1 MLRRIKD
8 LKMPDKQENIPMVSF
23 YKGEKLKHE
32 FEVLWLEDLFARQ
45 NELPFRLDQPCRV
58 NFYHLVFITKG
69 SGRHWIDFE
78 PYNIRKGS
86 LLFICQGQV
95 HSFEP
100 KPELGGIMLLFTEAF
115 LQENMIHSDLLAYYR
130 LYNYHLHS
138 PVLQPVD
145 TGGDVFQNIFQEI
158 FKEFKAPDDF
168 AKPEVLRSLLKLL
181 LLKAERIK
189 RTLVSGVEKSDWFI
203 KFSEFR
209 AFLENRFT
217 QTRNAHDYAREL
229 GVSYKHLN
237 RICKA
242 VSGCTAKRFID
253 NYVVLEIKRRL
264 ATSSISVKELT
275 YELGFDEPTNL
286 VKYFK
291 KHALVSPSHFRRD
304 LVK

>member
-1 MLRRIKD
+1 
-8 LKMPDKQENIPMVSF
+8 MPDKQENIPMVSF

>member
-1 MLRRIKD
+1 
-8 LKMPDKQENIPMVSF
+8 MPNKIENIPMVSF

-58 NFYHLVFITKG
+58 NFYHLIFITKG
-69 SGRHWIDFE
+69 LGRHWIDFE
-78 PYNIRKGS
+78 PYETSKGS
-86 LLFICQGQV
+86 LIFICQGQV

-100 KPELGGIMLLFTEAF
+100 NPELGGIMLLFTEAF

-138 PVLQPVD
+138 PVLQPEDVA
-145 TGGDVFQNIFQEI
+145 GDIFQTLFQQIHE
-158 FKEFKAPDDF
+158 EFKAPDDF
-168 AKPEVLRSLLKLL
+168 ARPEILRSFLKLV

-189 RTLVSGVEKSDWFI
+189 STLVSGAENTDWFI

-209 AFLENRFT
+209 AFLEKRFT
-217 QTRNAHDYAREL
+217 QTRNARDYAEEL

-242 VSGCTAKRFID
+242 ITGCTAKRFID

-264 ATSSISVKELT
+264 ATSGISIKELT

-291 KHALVSPSHFRRD
+291 KNALISPSHFRRD